1 LTLDPDRFESPLT
14 MTHHLPTLADIA
26 NPALTRALQHKLD
39 QKTKP
44 QGSLGR
50 LEGLALQL
58 GQILGTSSPELLAP
72 QMVVF
77 AGDHGL
83 TARGISAFP
92 SDVSWQMVENFLAGG
107 AAVSVLA
114 RQHGIA
120 LTVVDCGVKHDF
132 LAGLPAGTQR
142 PGLQVRKAN
151 GAEQGTA
158 DSSQQ
163 PAMTEAQCA
172 QALAHGAA
180 LVQGLPGNVLL
191 LGEMGI
197 GNTSA
202 ASLLL
207 ARLAG
212 LDITQCTGAG
222 TGLDAAAVQRKTAV
236 LREVLARHADAQA
249 PLQALA
255 ALGGFEIAT
264 MVGAVL
270 QAAQERRVVLVDG
283 FIASAAVLVAHAL
296 QPLVLQ
302 RCVFAHRSGERGH
315 EFMLQHL
322 GVQALLDLGL
332 RLGEGSGAALAWPL
346 LASACAI
353 LREMA
358 SFESAGVSEKS
369 VADDQAVAMENATP

>member
-1 LTLDPDRFESPLT
+1 
-14 MTHHLPTLADIA
+14 MTTSLPTLADIRTL
-26 NPALTRALQHKLD
+26 ALTQALQHKLNN
-39 QKTKP
+39 KTKP
-44 QGSLGR
+44 LGSLGR
-50 LEGLALQL
+50 LEALALQL
-58 GQILGTSSPELLAP
+58 GEILGTESPALDQP

-114 RQHGIA
+114 RQNGIS
-120 LTVVDCGVKHDF
+120 LTVVDCGVNHDF

-142 PGLQVRKAN
+142 PGLLVRKVAN
-151 GAEQGTA
+151 GTA
-158 DSSQQ
+158 DSSVQ
-163 PAMTEAQCA
+163 PAMSATQCQ
-172 QALAHGAA
+172 QALQNGQD
-180 LVQGLPGNVLL
+180 LVKGLPGNALL

-207 ARLAG
+207 SRLAG
-212 LDITQCTGAG
+212 LDIVVCTGAG
-222 TGLDAAAVQRKTAV
+222 TGLDAPAVQRKTAV
-236 LREVLARHADAQA
+236 LREVLARHPDAKS
-249 PLQALA
+249 PLDALA

-264 MVGAVL
+264 MVGAIL
-270 QAAQERRVVLVDG
+270 QAAQERRVVVVDG
-283 FIASAAVLVAHAL
+283 FIATSAVVVAHAL

-346 LASACAI
+346 LQSACTI
-353 LREMA
+353 LRDMA
-358 SFESAGVSEKS
+358 SFESAGVSEQS
-369 VADDQAVAMENATP
+369 ASEVGSTPA

>member
-1 LTLDPDRFESPLT
+1 MN
-14 MTHHLPTLADIA
+14 MTFPTLIDLRA
-26 NPALTRALQHKLD
+26 PALTQALQHKLD
-39 QKTKP
+39 NKTKP

-50 LEGLALQL
+50 LEALALQI
-58 GQILGTSSPELLAP
+58 GQILGTETPLLQDP

-83 TARGISAFP
+83 TARGVSAFP
-92 SDVSWQMVENFLAGG
+92 SDVSWQMVENFLSGG

-132 LAGLPAGTQR
+132 LAGLPVGSQR
-142 PGLQVRKAN
+142 PGLLVRKVD
-151 GAEQGTA
+151 GGEQGTA
-158 DSSQQ
+158 DSSLQ
-163 PAMTEAQCA
+163 PAMSAGQCR
-172 QALAHGAA
+172 QAIENGMAVVAS
-180 LVQGLPGNVLL
+180 LPGNALL

-212 LDITQCTGAG
+212 VNIMLCTGAG
-222 TGLDAAAVQRKTAV
+222 TGLDGPGVQRKTAV
-236 LREVLARHADAQA
+236 LREVLARHPQATA
-249 PLQALA
+249 PLDALA
-255 ALGGFEIAT
+255 ALGGFEIAS

-270 QAAQERRVVLVDG
+270 QAAVERRVIVVDG
-283 FIASAAVLVAHAL
+283 FIASSAVLVAHAL

-346 LASACAI
+346 LQSACAI
-353 LREMA
+353 LRDMA
-358 SFESAGVSEKS
+358 SFESAGVSEKTDAPS
-369 VADDQAVAMENATP
+369 LVG

>member
-1 LTLDPDRFESPLT
+1 MATFLPQLSNLVSPSFT
-14 MTHHLPTLADIA
+14 Q
-26 NPALTRALQHKLD
+26 ALQHKID
-39 QKTKP
+39 FKTKP
-44 QGSLGR
+44 QGALGR
-50 LEGLALQL
+50 LESLALKI
-58 GQILGTSSPELLAP
+58 GEILDTDAPVLQDP

-83 TARGISAFP
+83 ARRGVSAFP
-92 SDVSWQMVENFLAGG
+92 QDVSWQMVENFLAGG
-107 AAVSVLA
+107 AAVSVFSRLND
-114 RQHGIA
+114 IA
-120 LTVVDCGVKHDF
+120 LTVVDCGVNHDF

-142 PGLQVRKAN
+142 PGLQVCKVA
-151 GAEQGTA
+151 GAEHGTA
-158 DSSQQ
+158 DSSVQA
-163 PAMTEAQCA
+163 AMSAAQCQ
-172 QALAHGAA
+172 QAMQNGMDLIKA
-180 LVQGLPGNVLL
+180 LPGNALL

-207 ARLAG
+207 SRLAD
-212 LDITQCTGAG
+212 LDVEVCTGAG
-222 TGLDAAAVQRKTAV
+222 TGLDAPAVQRKTAI
-236 LREVLARHADAQA
+236 LREVLALHAEAKS
-249 PLQALA
+249 PLDALA

-270 QAAQERRVVLVDG
+270 QAAHERRVVVVDG
-283 FIASAAVLVAHAL
+283 FIATSAVLVAHAL

-315 EFMLQHL
+315 EFMLQYL

-346 LASACAI
+346 LTAACAM

-358 SFESAGVSEKS
+358 SFESAGVSEKAPEQTQ
-369 VADDQAVAMENATP
+369 VA